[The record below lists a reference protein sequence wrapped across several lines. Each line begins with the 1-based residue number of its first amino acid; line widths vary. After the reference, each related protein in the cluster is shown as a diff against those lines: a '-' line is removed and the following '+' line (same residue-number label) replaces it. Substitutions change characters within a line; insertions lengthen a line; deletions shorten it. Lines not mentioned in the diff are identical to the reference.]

1 MNENS
6 VAEALRAL
14 VTSGSK
20 KSETARLR
28 LVFDEVER
36 AFAAGISRE
45 SMLET
50 LHAQGFKMTLRGFD
64 TVLYRLRK
72 ERESGKVKK
81 PEVLRVHA
89 SIEPPPAAAPQVFT
103 PKGEAE
109 TPSPE
114 DEDLSLLSPKE
125 RRERR
130 ADQFI
135 KTESQ
140 STNPLLKSI
149 LKKDQNK

>member
-1 MNENS
+1 MNNS

-50 LHAQGFKMTLRGFD
+50 LHAQGFTMTLRGFD

-81 PEVLRVHA
+81 PEAVRVHA
-89 SIEPPPAAAPQVFT
+89 STVTTPAAAPQVLT
-103 PKGEAE
+103 PKEGDE
-109 TPSPE
+109 TPPAE
-114 DEDLSLLSPKE
+114 EEDLSLLSPKE

-149 LKKDQNK
+149 LKKDQSK